1 MRSVSRLPSAA
12 MEAGTELA
20 RSIASSASASVP
32 KACARMHPVSS
43 TWKWMSLVR
52 VRVRLRL
59 RVRIRV
65 RVRVRVR
72 LRLRLRRRLRL
83 RVNMNTGAR
92 APRRACG

>member
-32 KACARMHPVSS
+32 KACARMHPVSN

-52 VRVRLRL
+52 LRVRLRIRVRIRVRLRL
-59 RVRIRV
+59 RLRVRVRIRV
-65 RVRVRVR
+65 RVRARVS
-72 LRLRLRRRLRL
+72 
-83 RVNMNTGAR
+83 
-92 APRRACG
+92 